1 MVVRRPQPPTA
12 AQTTA
17 AATAAQVKKKSSL
30 YSPKYKEHK
39 ANQIRASSDG
49 APGLSKLAS
58 AAAAAVAGVPLDA
71 AEKAA
76 VLKTSRKEGQVKP
89 TRTNWSKGENLQ
101 KMTAACDARRRRRR

>member
-1 MVVRRPQPPTA
+1 MAPFIGPQPPTA
-12 AQTTA
+12 AQITA
-17 AATAAQVKKKSSL
+17 AATA
-30 YSPKYKEHK
+30 
-39 ANQIRASSDG
+39 

-58 AAAAAVAGVPLDA
+58 AAAAAVAGVPLGA

-76 VLKTSRKEGQVKP
+76 VLKASRKEGQVKP